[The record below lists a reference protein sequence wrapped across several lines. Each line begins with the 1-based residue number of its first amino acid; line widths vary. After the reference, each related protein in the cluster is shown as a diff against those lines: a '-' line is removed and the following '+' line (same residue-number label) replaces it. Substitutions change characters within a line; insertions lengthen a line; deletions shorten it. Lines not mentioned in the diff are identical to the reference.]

1 MHTFFRKRTF
11 TFILPI
17 VLFIFLVIII
27 SIHHNKG
34 TFDLIKIE
42 STQNESDIKT
52 TKIILNEDITFKD
65 RYDSV
70 FYYFLSSFMKY
81 STQDYALVNYPG
93 MLSTAGNR
101 INKIEGVARTLPLLS
116 AWIYSGRP
124 PVINID
130 GNNINLIELVR
141 TSILSGTNPKSKNYW
156 GDVTDRDQRIL
167 EASDIAK
174 SLWLTKHFIWDNL
187 DEKEKKQIAS
197 WLLLSAKAKTIKN
210 NWLLSPYIINLF
222 LSNVGFQ
229 TKDKNENY
237 LIFKKNYLENG
248 WFRDGADGQIDYY
261 NTWGI
266 SYDLFWILMMGG
278 DDSEFIKKTLM
289 KSSEFTS
296 HLISKNGIPFMGRS
310 MCYRTAIPTPIIIN
324 GYLSGNVDSQGVAK
338 SSLDYTW
345 KYFASHQALVSDTLS
360 MGYFNNDE
368 RFVNNYS
375 GSGSCLW
382 GLRSLVVAFMNE
394 PKSTF
399 WVGEFKELPIDIS
412 DFKIQA
418 PTIGWIITGE
428 KKTGEIKIN
437 IKANKGNSPKIK
449 DGNKLYN
456 LLSRFLGR
464 AGRPEQFDM
473 EYLNYEYSSSDP
485 ISKKMTH

>member
-187 DEKEKKQIAS
+187 DEK
-197 WLLLSAKAKTIKN
+197 
-210 NWLLSPYIINLF
+210 
-222 LSNVGFQ
+222 
-229 TKDKNENY
+229 
-237 LIFKKNYLENG
+237 
-248 WFRDGADGQIDYY
+248 
-261 NTWGI
+261 
-266 SYDLFWILMMGG
+266 
-278 DDSEFIKKTLM
+278 
-289 KSSEFTS
+289 
-296 HLISKNGIPFMGRS
+296 
-310 MCYRTAIPTPIIIN
+310 
-324 GYLSGNVDSQGVAK
+324 
-338 SSLDYTW
+338 
-345 KYFASHQALVSDTLS
+345 
-360 MGYFNNDE
+360 
-368 RFVNNYS
+368 
-375 GSGSCLW
+375 
-382 GLRSLVVAFMNE
+382 
-394 PKSTF
+394 
-399 WVGEFKELPIDIS
+399 
-412 DFKIQA
+412 
-418 PTIGWIITGE
+418 
-428 KKTGEIKIN
+428 
-437 IKANKGNSPKIK
+437 
-449 DGNKLYN
+449 
-456 LLSRFLGR
+456 
-464 AGRPEQFDM
+464 
-473 EYLNYEYSSSDP
+473 
-485 ISKKMTH
+485 